1 MINTRWIPY
10 HKEYWFR
17 NKFQQNFLRLHSSM
31 AEIVYNPLDLWNG
44 MRKIFKFYW
53 SWGETESDKWQTQTR
68 SGPKFEPNHS
78 AINQNIANGTIHN
91 CGTVMLRKPIFC
103 VCDNHMHYTGCTITN
118 DRYVKRIS
126 SYKHSIAIGRSTL
139 KPNKINHSDFR

>member
-53 SWGETESDKWQTQTR
+53 SWEETKSDKWQTQTR
-68 SGPKFEPNHS
+68 SGPKFEPSHF

-91 CGTVMLRKPIFC
+91 CRTVMLRKPIFC
-103 VCDNHMHYTGCTITN
+103 VCDNHMVPAVPSPMIVMLSG
-118 DRYVKRIS
+118 S
-126 SYKHSIAIGRSTL
+126 LAINILLPSVVPL
-139 KPNKINHSDFR
+139 